1 MESRRFSIFWPL
13 LFIAIGLFLF
23 FNNIG
28 AISGSTWD
36 VLVKLWPLLLIVGG
50 LDGIWRREGFVG
62 STVVIALG
70 VVFLLGNLGYLQFG
84 SWEMVLRLWPI
95 FLVAL
100 GLDILIGRKN
110 PWSAVV
116 GVGIGL
122 LATAGIVWLMLASP
136 IAVQI
141 DTQPVSFPKAG
152 AVDARGTIA
161 LPVGKLAIA
170 KGAAADALLDGQVA
184 LGSTQTLRRDHQAAV
199 TPATFEMSISGFST
213 FTPFGGGA
221 ERQTWDLKLNEGVVY
236 DLTLKTAVGEQDI
249 DLSGLKL
256 KAVTSE
262 MAVGKQVITLP
273 ASGGVSVKVQSAVGE
288 VILYV
293 PRGVGV
299 KMRVD
304 KALTA
309 LDAPADYRRE
319 GNMLYSPGVEST
331 ASVVDV
337 TVHNA
342 IGRISVQMLP

>member
-1 MESRRFSIFWPL
+1 
-13 LFIAIGLFLF
+13 
-23 FNNIG
+23 
-28 AISGSTWD
+28 
-36 VLVKLWPLLLIVGG
+36 
-50 LDGIWRREGFVG
+50 
-62 STVVIALG
+62 

-84 SWEMVLRLWPI
+84 SWEMILRLWPI

-110 PWSAVV
+110 PWSAVA

-141 DTQPVSFPKAG
+141 DTQPVTFPKAG
-152 AVDARGTIA
+152 AMDARGTIS
-161 LPVGKLAIA
+161 LPVGKLVLA

-199 TPATFEMSISGFST
+199 SPATFELSISGFSN

-221 ERQTWDLKLNEGVVY
+221 ERQTWDLKLNEGVAY
-236 DLTLKTAVGEQDI
+236 DLTLKTAVGEQAI

-256 KAVTSE
+256 KTVTSE

-273 ASGGVSVKVQSAVGE
+273 ASGGVSVNVQSAVGE

-309 LDAPADYRRE
+309 LDAPGDFRRE
-319 GNMLYSPGVEST
+319 GNMLYSPGVET
-331 ASVVDV
+331 AAAVVDV
-337 TVHNA
+337 TVRSA